1 MDATIPNFD
10 VHSLNILTV
19 VANDSYEDFVKGLQT
34 ELKEN
39 LYERPTKASKE
50 FFNGKK
56 VVVGGAETAITAQQA
71 HTIYRY
77 LIKNDYIDDN
87 DKPNDNYKNAVANGT
102 LAPLPDE
109 VAHMREVVHN
119 LVRST
124 YDTDALKDM
133 ISNGNQSKVQDNKI
147 NDNFYKK
154 EFQALWNLI
163 NHKYAY
169 TVDFDSEELIKNS
182 IKAINSSL
190 YVTELTYTVSTGEQ
204 KGEIDAD
211 EIKNGV
217 SFRTARTR
225 TETLRTAA
233 SDTITYDLLG
243 KIVSNTLLTRKTVAK
258 ILCGIEPIKFIM
270 YQKNPEEF
278 ISKVSKLINE
288 QKASL
293 IVDHITYNL
302 IDGTF
307 DSDIFAESKAVT
319 EYKLAYKAEK
329 HIRDYVFVDS
339 INKETSVERNFAMA
353 LDNADE
359 VCVYAKLPRG
369 FYIPTPVGNYSPDWA
384 IAFYEGTVKHIYF
397 VAETKGSLDS
407 LELRGVEKAKIDC
420 AKRLFNKISNS
431 KIRYENVTNYQDLLD
446 KMNSLA

>member
-1 MDATIPNFD
+1 
-10 VHSLNILTV
+10 
-19 VANDSYEDFVKGLQT
+19 
-34 ELKEN
+34 
-39 LYERPTKASKE
+39 
-50 FFNGKK
+50 
-56 VVVGGAETAITAQQA
+56 
-71 HTIYRY
+71 
-77 LIKNDYIDDN
+77 
-87 DKPNDNYKNAVANGT
+87 
-102 LAPLPDE
+102 
-109 VAHMREVVHN
+109 MREVVHG

-258 ILCGIEPIKFIM
+258 ILCGIEPIKFLM

-353 LDNADE
+353 LDSADE

-384 IAFYEGTVKHIYF
+384 IAFYEGSVKHIYF

-407 LELRGVEKAKIDC
+407 LQLRGVEKAKIDC
-420 AKRLFNKISNS
+420 AKRLFNKMSNS
-431 KIRYENVTNYQDLLD
+431 KVRYENVTNYQDLLD
-446 KMNSLA
+446 KINALT

>member
-1 MDATIPNFD
+1 
-10 VHSLNILTV
+10 
-19 VANDSYEDFVKGLQT
+19 
-34 ELKEN
+34 
-39 LYERPTKASKE
+39 
-50 FFNGKK
+50 
-56 VVVGGAETAITAQQA
+56 
-71 HTIYRY
+71 
-77 LIKNDYIDDN
+77 
-87 DKPNDNYKNAVANGT
+87 
-102 LAPLPDE
+102 
-109 VAHMREVVHN
+109 
-119 LVRST
+119 
-124 YDTDALKDM
+124 
-133 ISNGNQSKVQDNKI
+133 
-147 NDNFYKK
+147 
-154 EFQALWNLI
+154 
-163 NHKYAY
+163 
-169 TVDFDSEELIKNS
+169 
-182 IKAINSSL
+182 
-190 YVTELTYTVSTGEQ
+190 
-204 KGEIDAD
+204 
-211 EIKNGV
+211 
-217 SFRTARTR
+217 
-225 TETLRTAA
+225 
-233 SDTITYDLLG
+233 
-243 KIVSNTLLTRKTVAK
+243 
-258 ILCGIEPIKFIM
+258 M

-407 LELRGVEKAKIDC
+407 LQLRGVEKAKIDC
-420 AKRLFNKISNS
+420 AKRLFNKMSNS
-431 KIRYENVTNYQDLLD
+431 KVRYENVTNYQDLLD
-446 KMNSLA
+446 KMNALT

>member
-1 MDATIPNFD
+1 MDATIPNFN
-10 VHSLNILTV
+10 VHSLNVLTV

-56 VVVGGAETAITAQQA
+56 VIVGGVETAITAQQA

-87 DKPNDNYKNAVANGT
+87 DKPNDNYKNAAREGT
-102 LAPLPDE
+102 LVPLPDE

-133 ISNGNQSKVQDNKI
+133 ISNGNQSKVQDNKL
-147 NDNFYKK
+147 NENFKKK

-169 TVDFDSEELIKNS
+169 TVDFDSEELIKNA
-182 IKAINSSL
+182 IKAIDSSL

-217 SFRTARTR
+217 SFRTAKTR

-353 LDNADE
+353 LDNSDE

-384 IAFYEGTVKHIYF
+384 IAFYEGSVKHIYF

-407 LELRGVEKAKIDC
+407 LQLRGVEKAKIDC
-420 AKRLFNKISNS
+420 AKRLFNKMSNS
-431 KIRYENVTNYQDLLD
+431 KVRYENVTNYQDLLD
-446 KMNSLA
+446 KMNAIE